1 MTILLLGAAGNL
13 GTAFTNCLKDK
24 EGFTLVSWDKPDIDV
39 TDEGLLLKKIS
50 DIRPD
55 VIINSVAYNDVDAC
69 ESKEEAAD
77 LARQLN
83 VELVA
88 NLARAAVEVDA
99 RLVHFSSDYVFNG
112 DSEQGYAEDDE
123 PSPQSVYAQSKRD
136 GETELISLTGK
147 GLRWYLVRTS
157 KLFGPRGSSPAAKP
171 SFFELMLKLAKRG
184 EAVKI
189 VSDERGSFTYTVDL
203 AAAVMSL
210 IEEECPSG
218 IYHLVNSGEASWFEA
233 AEYFFNKLG
242 LKVETSAVA
251 ASDFPRPASRPKHSL
266 LLNTKRPALRNW
278 QAALDD
284 YISNYKIS

>member
-251 ASDFPRPASRPKHSL
+251 ASDFPRPASRPKH
-266 LLNTKRPALRNW
+266 
-278 QAALDD
+278 
-284 YISNYKIS
+284 

>member
-13 GTAFTNCLKDK
+13 GTAFIDWLKQRDDW
-24 EGFTLVSWDKPDIDV
+24 TLVSWDKPDIDV

-50 DIRPD
+50 AIRPD
-55 VIINSVAYNDVDAC
+55 VIINTVAYNDVDAC
-69 ESKEEAAD
+69 ETNENSAT

-88 NLARAAVEVDA
+88 NLARAAVEIDA
-99 RLVHFSSDYVFNG
+99 RLIHFSSDYVFAG
-112 DSEQGYAEDDE
+112 DAEQGYAEDDE
-123 PSPQSVYAQSKRD
+123 PAPQSVYAETKRD

-157 KLFGPRGSSPAAKP
+157 KLFGPKGTSPAAKP
-171 SFFELMLKLAKRG
+171 SFFEIMLRLAKKG

-189 VSDERGSFTYTVDL
+189 VSDERGSFTYTKDL
-203 AAAVMSL
+203 AAAVISL
-210 IEEECPSG
+210 IEEECPYG
-218 IYHLVNSGEASWFEA
+218 IYHLVNEGEASWFEA
-233 AEYFFNKLG
+233 ANYYFNKLG

-251 ASDFPRPASRPKHSL
+251 ASDFPRPAPRPKHSL

-284 YISNYKIS
+284 YISNSQNS